1 VTFKHEARKA
11 YDFKQSRIINQECQL
26 IGSNRMKVKLRI
38 KSDDRLLYEGTYDIR
53 DAESFG
59 TACADA
65 WEKLRMER
73 LEKATSIGALYDVL
87 NDNVLELLM
96 GAKLSVD
103 KLR

>member
-1 VTFKHEARKA
+1 
-11 YDFKQSRIINQECQL
+11 
-26 IGSNRMKVKLRI
+26 
-38 KSDDRLLYEGTYDIR
+38 
-53 DAESFG
+53 
-59 TACADA
+59 
-65 WEKLRMER
+65 

>member
-1 VTFKHEARKA
+1 
-11 YDFKQSRIINQECQL
+11 
-26 IGSNRMKVKLRI
+26 
-38 KSDDRLLYEGTYDIR
+38 
-53 DAESFG
+53 
-59 TACADA
+59 
-65 WEKLRMER
+65 MER

>member
-1 VTFKHEARKA
+1 
-11 YDFKQSRIINQECQL
+11 
-26 IGSNRMKVKLRI
+26 MKVKLQI
-38 KSDDRLLYEGTYDIR
+38 KSDDTPLYEGTYDIR

-59 TACADA
+59 MACADA
-65 WEKLRMER
+65 WEKLRIER

-87 NDNVLELLM
+87 NDNVLDLLL